1 MGLHFG
7 AKTDLL
13 SRFFWIEVFAE
24 FLTTLLY
31 LFLACGT
38 GLTWNNTPNSVLH
51 TALTSGLSIAT
62 LAMSA
67 FHVSG
72 GLINPALTVCMM
84 AVGKVSILK
93 ALFFIAAESAGA
105 IGGAAI
111 VYGITPSQSIGSL
124 GVTAPANDVTTAQ
137 AFATELVL
145 TYILIFAI
153 FAVTDPSRGM
163 TGYGVPLAIGITVFI
178 CLMHG
183 IPSSGASLNPAR
195 SLGPAVIMNSW
206 KDHWIYWIAPTIGGL
221 LATLTYQLLFA
232 GFGRKQT
239 DTPQNDN
246 YTVEMTNQNDTSK
259 FIASDF

>member
-1 MGLHFG
+1 MALHFG

-93 ALFFIAAESAGA
+93 ALFFIAAESAGGKDA
-105 IGGAAI
+105 LQFIILRCRYVVDCRGAEAGRI
-111 VYGITPSQSIGSL
+111 RTVLGICECI
-124 GVTAPANDVTTAQ
+124 
-137 AFATELVL
+137 
-145 TYILIFAI
+145 
-153 FAVTDPSRGM
+153 
-163 TGYGVPLAIGITVFI
+163 
-178 CLMHG
+178 
-183 IPSSGASLNPAR
+183 
-195 SLGPAVIMNSW
+195 
-206 KDHWIYWIAPTIGGL
+206 
-221 LATLTYQLLFA
+221 
-232 GFGRKQT
+232 
-239 DTPQNDN
+239 
-246 YTVEMTNQNDTSK
+246 
-259 FIASDF
+259 

>member
-1 MGLHFG
+1 MALHFG

-93 ALFFIAAESAGA
+93 ALFFIAAESAGGKEA
-105 IGGAAI
+105 LQFII
-111 VYGITPSQSIGSL
+111 
-124 GVTAPANDVTTAQ
+124 
-137 AFATELVL
+137 
-145 TYILIFAI
+145 
-153 FAVTDPSRGM
+153 SR
-163 TGYGVPLAIGITVFI
+163 L
-178 CLMHG
+178 
-183 IPSSGASLNPAR
+183 
-195 SLGPAVIMNSW
+195 
-206 KDHWIYWIAPTIGGL
+206 
-221 LATLTYQLLFA
+221 
-232 GFGRKQT
+232 
-239 DTPQNDN
+239 
-246 YTVEMTNQNDTSK
+246 
-259 FIASDF
+259 